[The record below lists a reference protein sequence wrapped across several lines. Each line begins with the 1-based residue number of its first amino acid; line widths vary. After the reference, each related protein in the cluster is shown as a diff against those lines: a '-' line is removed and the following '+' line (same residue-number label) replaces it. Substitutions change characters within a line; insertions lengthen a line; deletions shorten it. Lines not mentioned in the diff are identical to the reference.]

1 MFCIRFLVLCATVV
15 LMQPCWAEETAGN
28 DGKKLDALHAGF
40 ARIDMT
46 PPVGSEVPGGF
57 AKRHSKGVHDPLWAE
72 AAVFI
77 RDSVQIA
84 VVGIDEIM
92 VPDDVVADARK
103 QAESRC
109 GVPGEN
115 ILVAASHTHN
125 GGPIVDCLGSASDP
139 VYCKSVA
146 VQIADA
152 IVEAAANA
160 VPARVSVGVGH
171 EDSVSFNRRFKMK
184 DGSVKTHP
192 GKMNP
197 DIIEP
202 EGPMDPD
209 VTVIAVED
217 LEGTLMGC
225 IVNHALHGTLIG
237 GTLTSADWP
246 YYLRKTIR
254 GGVGA
259 DIGVVFVNG
268 ACGDITQVDNR
279 NPRPSE
285 FGEAWCRRV
294 GMTIGAEALKVLAR
308 AEFTGDVP
316 IRAAVEI
323 LHLAIRD
330 LAESDEALLAREIP
344 ESGLGSGR
352 EEAYLRE
359 ARLVREMKTKSPTV
373 PCEVQAIRI
382 GNAVLVANPTEFFCA
397 LGLAIKQASPLQ
409 PTLIAELANGYAG
422 YCPTAEAFEGGGYEV
437 RTARSSFLAP
447 EAGQA
452 IVDAGVRL
460 ATLLAED

>member
-1 MFCIRFLVLCATVV
+1 MFNMRFVLVCAVVV
-15 LMQPCWAEETAGN
+15 LMNPCWAADAGAP
-28 DGKKLDALHAGF
+28 GILQVGF
-40 ARIDMT
+40 ARVDMT
-46 PPVGSEVPGGF
+46 PPVGSEIPGGF
-57 AKRHSKGVHDPLWAE
+57 NKKLSKGVHDALFAE

-77 RDSVQIA
+77 NEGVQVAI
-84 VVGIDEIM
+84 VGIDLIM
-92 VPDDVVADARK
+92 IPDDVVADARQ
-103 QAESRC
+103 QAAGRC
-109 GVPGEN
+109 GVPGKN
-115 ILVAASHTHN
+115 ILIAASHTHS
-125 GGPIVDCLGSASDP
+125 GGPIVDCLGSESDP
-139 VYCKSVA
+139 AYCTSVA
-146 VQIADA
+146 TWIADA
-152 IVEAAANA
+152 VVEAAENA

-209 VTVIAVED
+209 VAVIAAED
-217 LEGTLMGC
+217 LDGKLLGC
-225 IVNHALHGTLIG
+225 VVNHALHGTLIG
-237 GTLTSADWP
+237 GLLSSADWP

-254 GGVGA
+254 GGVDA

-279 NPRPSE
+279 NPRSGE

-308 AEFTGDVP
+308 AEFTEDVP
-316 IRAAVEI
+316 LGVAVET
-323 LHLAIRD
+323 LDLPIRD
-330 LAESDEALLAREIP
+330 LAESDEALLAREMP
-344 ESGLGSGR
+344 ASGLGAGQ

-359 ARLVREMKTKSPTV
+359 ARLVREMKDKSPTV

-382 GNAVLVANPTEFFCA
+382 GNAVIVSNPTEFFCA

-409 PTLIAELANGYAG
+409 PTLIAELSNGYAG

-437 RTARSSFLAP
+437 RTARSSYLAP

-452 IVDAGVRL
+452 FVDAGVKL
-460 ATLLAED
+460 AKSLAEDGK